1 MPRDRCS
8 ESNLLGVMN
17 EIRDLRRKKL
27 DKIEQDCLRREDEL
41 EQLELCSYIV
51 QNVVED
57 FVKMDVSVARNLTT
71 ESKDSASKVGK
82 KESTLGG
89 SHSITL
95 ARVG

>member
-1 MPRDRCS
+1 
-8 ESNLLGVMN
+8 MN
-17 EIRDLRRKKL
+17 EITSLRRKKL
-27 DKIEQDCLRREDEL
+27 DKAKQDFLRREDEL
-41 EQLELCSYIV
+41 EQLELSSYIV

-57 FVKMDVSVARNLTT
+57 FVQMDVSIARNVTT
-71 ESKDSASKVGK
+71 GSKGSSSKVGK